1 MRTGICITLK
11 PGDRRRLAAL
21 ARDRN
26 APHKHVWRA
35 EIVLLSA
42 DGVGTHEIMRRT
54 GKSKTCVWRWQER
67 FMQTGYDGLLRD
79 KTRPSRIPPL
89 GSDIAE
95 RVIALTRRDPPVEA
109 TYWTASMMAKAVG
122 ISVSS
127 VQRIWRAHGLQ
138 PHRVQQFKL
147 SNDPKFIDKLRD
159 VVGLYV
165 DPPAHAIVL
174 SVDEKSQI
182 QALDRTQPGLPMK
195 KGRAGTM
202 THDYKRHGTTTLF
215 AALDVLEGKVI
226 GRCMQRHRHQEF
238 IRFLNAIEAQV
249 PARKIVHVILDNY
262 AAHKHPKVG
271 QWLDRHPRF
280 TFHFTPTSCSWLNAI
295 EGFFAKL
302 AKRRLKRGV
311 FRCVVDL
318 QAAINRFVIETNN
331 DPKPFTWTA
340 DPDKIIAAVQTRAPS
355 VRFHPLVC
363 AVARAHGPQSLG
375 DGSLHRAALSE
386 WVRWGN
392 LRPERVRDCS
402 GFPYRK
408 GEGREMLA
416 FIYVFSIWVVATMLF
431 VAVNAIE
438 PNRRYALALKFLIV
452 FVSVAAVAGRLMP

>member
-1 MRTGICITLK
+1 MRTGISITLK
-11 PGDRRRLAAL
+11 PSDRRRLAAL

-42 DGVGTHEIMRRT
+42 DGIGTHEIMRRT

-67 FMQTGYDGLLRD
+67 FMQAGYDGLLRD

-95 RVIALTRRDPPVEA
+95 RVVALTRTDPPVEA
-109 TYWTASMMAKAVG
+109 THWTASMMAKAVG
-122 ISVSS
+122 ISASS

-174 SVDEKSQI
+174 SVDEKAQI

-238 IRFLNAIEAQV
+238 IRFLSAIEAQV
-249 PARKIVHVILDNY
+249 PDQKNRARDPRQLRRPQASES
-262 AAHKHPKVG
+262 AAMARP
-271 QWLDRHPRF
+271 
-280 TFHFTPTSCSWLNAI
+280 TPALHLPLHADLLLV
-295 EGFFAKL
+295 AQ
-302 AKRRLKRGV
+302 RRRGLL
-311 FRCVVDL
+311 R
-318 QAAINRFVIETNN
+318 
-331 DPKPFTWTA
+331 
-340 DPDKIIAAVQTRAPS
+340 QTRETATKARCLSMRCRSPS
-355 VRFHPLVC
+355 HNQPL
-363 AVARAHGPQSLG
+363 R
-375 DGSLHRAALSE
+375 R
-386 WVRWGN
+386 
-392 LRPERVRDCS
+392 RDQ
-402 GFPYRK
+402 P
-408 GEGREMLA
+408 
-416 FIYVFSIWVVATMLF
+416 
-431 VAVNAIE
+431 
-438 PNRRYALALKFLIV
+438 
-452 FVSVAAVAGRLMP
+452 